1 MSSIRTRVA
10 GIGVLA
16 AVLVGGLIL
25 PSTASAATTTDPVQ
39 AGAGWLSTQFE
50 DGTHLPAPAGDH
62 FDSYFSPSYF
72 ANYGE
77 NADVVFGL
85 AAAKA
90 GATKSG
96 VALDYLATNIDNYA
110 DLSAA
115 FGGPFDGSVAK
126 AALAAIVGGRSAT
139 NFGGHNLL
147 QTLKDDECAPVSP
160 ATTCAVAGP
169 PASTVPAGSPAGIF
183 SGISASFVILAEA
196 RAGGAYAPSAD
207 AVSYFLSLQ
216 CSDGGFTGDVTA
228 CGAGASDI
236 DSTSYAVMALQAL
249 GGHSP
254 ELTNAVNWLIAQRN
268 SDGSWNSANVN
279 STGLAAAALSG
290 QGVDTSLSKT
300 WLLSQQVP
308 AGSAGAGALKFAGAF
323 APTALTVGTSPSVL
337 ATAQALTGL
346 VTCGSLATL
355 TAAGSTAGVSLFA
368 ASAAAG
374 STSVA
379 QGATQTVTGT
389 GFAGGEQV
397 SATLNGA
404 AAGTAT
410 ADASGSVSF
419 SITVPATVAV
429 GSAAV
434 TVTGPSSGL
443 IATTAAFAVVAPA
456 ATSAVDATTITA
468 DAPELA
474 NTGTNGAALRDLT
487 LVAGFALLAGTGL
500 VAGGVIGNRRRRVG

>member
-1 MSSIRTRVA
+1 MHKSGYLAWIVTPHAVVVYGRGHDRLLDPRVRSASQVASRLLLAATESLGALMSSIRTRVIRARVA

-25 PSTASAATTTDPVQ
+25 PSTASATTTTDPVQ
-39 AGAGWLSTQFE
+39 AAAGWLSTQFE

-96 VALDYLATNIDNYA
+96 VALDYLAANIDDYA

-169 PASTVPAGSPAGIF
+169 PAGTVPAGSPASIF
-183 SGISASFVILAEA
+183 SSISDSFVILAEA
-196 RAGGAYAPSAD
+196 RGGGAYTPSTD
-207 AVSYFLSLQ
+207 AVNYFLSLQ
-216 CSDGGFTGDVTA
+216 CSDGGFTGGVTA
-228 CGAGASDI
+228 CGAGAADI
-236 DSTSYAVMALQAL
+236 DSTSYAIMALQAL
-249 GGHSP
+249 GGHST
-254 ELTNAVNWLIAQRN
+254 ELTDAVNWLVAQRG

-290 QGVDTSLSKT
+290 QGIDTSGSKT

-308 AGSAGAGALKFAGAF
+308 AGSRRCGGAEVRRRIQPDRADGRHLALGAGHR
-323 APTALTVGTSPSVL
+323 
-337 ATAQALTGL
+337 
-346 VTCGSLATL
+346 
-355 TAAGSTAGVSLFA
+355 AGVDR
-368 ASAAAG
+368 AG
-374 STSVA
+374 RVWLA
-379 QGATQTVTGT
+379 GHPDRGR
-389 GFAGGEQV
+389 FERGGEPVRSLRRGRFGQRRP
-397 SATLNGA
+397 GCDP
-404 AAGTAT
+404 AGHRHR
-410 ADASGSVSF
+410 
-419 SITVPATVAV
+419 IC
-429 GSAAV
+429 
-434 TVTGPSSGL
+434 
-443 IATTAAFAVVAPA
+443 
-456 ATSAVDATTITA
+456 
-468 DAPELA
+468 
-474 NTGTNGAALRDLT
+474 
-487 LVAGFALLAGTGL
+487 
-500 VAGGVIGNRRRRVG
+500 RR